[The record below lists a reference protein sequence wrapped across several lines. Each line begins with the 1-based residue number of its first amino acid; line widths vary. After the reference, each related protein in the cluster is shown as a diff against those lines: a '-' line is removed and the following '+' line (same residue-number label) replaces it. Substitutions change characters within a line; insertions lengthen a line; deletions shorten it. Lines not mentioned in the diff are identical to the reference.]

1 MNRQPNDNL
10 FEESRMSFGEHLEE
24 LRSILFRCVIGLA
37 IGMVIGIFFTKDV
50 VSFLRWPVETA
61 ITEFRLDVAR
71 KKIIEQ
77 YGFVPP
83 EKEFLLLH
91 EKKAPQSV
99 LINPADLYLL
109 LQEYRPSEF
118 TAKTDP
124 LDFSGRNI
132 PLSSVDAVVDSLVQ
146 GTVNQTGSTKK
157 EDADQYTESA
167 KYLAGLISKEERIG
181 IQEIAGKDPKDVQ
194 PEDQIV
200 VIDVLNRLSGE
211 VKWYDHSSLDKVY
224 ASKKLHWSV
233 KMWNDF
239 WQIGSNDPD
248 NALGKLK
255 SSLDETP
262 DASLQKR
269 LQRALLE
276 KMFLVADGQSEYRSV
291 ELWMPVKASTQS
303 LGTSEAFMIYLKA
316 VVLVGLV
323 VSGPYLFFQIW
334 SFVAAGLYPSEK
346 KYVYIYLPFSLV
358 LFFAGVSVAFVF
370 AFKPVL
376 SFLFSFNAELGIDPQ
391 PQIGQWLSFVM
402 FLPLGFGVAF
412 QLPIVMMLLY
422 RIGVVSLE
430 TYVSQWRIA
439 ILIIAVLSMV
449 LTPADPISM
458 VLLGG
463 PLTLL
468 YVLGVFLCWMFPRTS
483 AAVASEPAG
492 NVS

>member
-1 MNRQPNDNL
+1 MNRQPNDDL

-24 LRSILFRCVIGLA
+24 LRTILFRCVIGLA
-37 IGMVIGIFFTKDV
+37 VGMVVGIYFTKDV
-50 VSFLRWPVETA
+50 VSFLRWPVEEA
-61 ITEFRLDVAR
+61 ITDFRVNVAR

-83 EKEFLLLH
+83 EKEFLLAH
-91 EKKAPQSV
+91 QQKTPTSV
-99 LINPADLYLL
+99 LVNPADLYLL

-118 TAKTDP
+118 TAKADP
-124 LDFSGRNI
+124 LDLSGRNI
-132 PLSSVDAVVDSLVQ
+132 PLVAVPAVAKSLSS
-146 GTVNQTGSTKK
+146 GTVNQSGSTKK
-157 EDADQYTESA
+157 KDADRYTKPA
-167 KYLAGLISKEERIG
+167 KHLSSLLTEEERQKILKIG
-181 IQEIAGKDPKDVQ
+181 NKDPEKIQ
-194 PEDQIV
+194 PQDQV
-200 VIDVLNRLSGE
+200 VLLKALNRLSGAL
-211 VKWYDHSSLDKVY
+211 KWYDHSTLEEAY
-224 ASKKLHWSV
+224 TAAQPHWLV
-233 KMWNDF
+233 KSWNDF
-239 WQIGSNDPD
+239 WQIGGNDPD

-255 SSLDETP
+255 KSLTEKP
-262 DASLQKR
+262 DPKLQKR

-276 KMFLVADGQSEYRSV
+276 KMFLVADKGSEFRAV
-291 ELWMPVKASTQS
+291 EFWMPVKASTQS

-323 VSGPYLFFQIW
+323 VAGPYLFFQIW
-334 SFVAAGLYPSEK
+334 TFVAAGLYPSEK
-346 KYVYIYLPFSLV
+346 KYVYIYLPFSLF
-358 LFFAGVSVAFVF
+358 LFFSGVSVAFLF

-376 SFLFSFNAELGIDPQ
+376 SFLFSFNEQLGIDPQ

-422 RIGVVSLE
+422 RIGIISLQ
-430 TYVSQWRIA
+430 TYVSQWRMA

-468 YVLGVFLCWMFPRTS
+468 YGLGVFLCWMFPRQT
-483 AAVASEPAG
+483 APAVVQESRT
-492 NVS
+492 